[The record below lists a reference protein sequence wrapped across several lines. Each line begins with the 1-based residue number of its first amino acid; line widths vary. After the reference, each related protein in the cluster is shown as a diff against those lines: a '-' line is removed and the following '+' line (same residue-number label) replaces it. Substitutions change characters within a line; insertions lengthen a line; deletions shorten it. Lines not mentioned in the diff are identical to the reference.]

1 MNHYQLAAS
10 NHLLSTCVFT
20 WLLRVKLLDV
30 SHVLAQGTLEVP
42 LGQMG
47 AEDVTAAQHDGR
59 GEHYHPPARSGKI
72 NCNCRTR
79 KGRRWVRVKD
89 SQSSC
94 GTKCS
99 MAALRQR
106 SQGFSSAQKQTQQQT
121 KRQDIVDVDECF
133 QRGLLY
139 IGRYYDGIC
148 FPTGNYDVL
157 LALLVCVVSGAK
169 LTAF

>member
-1 MNHYQLAAS
+1 MTFSHPVRSWQNCFGTYSSDKTNHYQLAAS

-20 WLLRVKLLDV
+20 WLLHVKLFDV

-79 KGRRWVRVKD
+79 IGRRWVRVKD

-94 GTKCS
+94 CAHKMLNERLLFGKGPEAFCS
-99 MAALRQR
+99 V
-106 SQGFSSAQKQTQQQT
+106 QKQTT
-121 KRQDIVDVDECF
+121 
-133 QRGLLY
+133 
-139 IGRYYDGIC
+139 
-148 FPTGNYDVL
+148 TNTM
-157 LALLVCVVSGAK
+157 
-169 LTAF
+169 LTL